1 MHSIPGLTS
10 KKVQK
15 LLNGICKY
23 AETYL
28 EVGCYLGATAAAALK
43 DNTLDA
49 YFVDNWKDQVQSF
62 NGNIDLPPNDK
73 NLFIETVK
81 GYKGNNTI
89 QIFDC
94 DMFEVDL
101 TQLKPIDVF
110 FYDADHNGAVTSKA
124 IQYYSSAFADQCIMI
139 IDDANF
145 EGVIDGVIDGID
157 KAKLNVSFTRMI
169 LNDIENAEGWWN
181 GLYILVVNK

>member
-1 MHSIPGLTS
+1 MHGIPGLTS
-10 KKVQK
+10 NKVQNF
-15 LLNGICKY
+15 LNGICKY

-62 NGNIDLPPNDK
+62 KGEIDLPPNNK
-73 NLFIETVK
+73 EQFIETIK
-81 GYKGNNTI
+81 TYKGNNTI

-94 DMFEVDL
+94 DMFDVDL
-101 TQLKPIDVF
+101 SQLKPIDVF
-110 FYDADHNGAVTSKA
+110 FYDADHDGEVTSKA
-124 IQYYSSAFADQCIMI
+124 IQYYSEIFSDQCIMI

-145 EGVIDGVIDGID
+145 EGVVDGVIDGVT
-157 KAKLNVSFTRMI
+157 KANLNVSFNRLI
-169 LNDIENAEGWWN
+169 LNDIENAEAWWN